1 MPYLSFIFFTQRFK
15 NATLTWFY
23 ADKMSKPGDLVIIWL
38 EKLFKS

>member
-15 NATLTWFY
+15 NTTITWFY